1 MRWSSHFF
9 SFSFSFRS
17 RSDVRSQSRS
27 SRGNGNKNLVLALPV
42 REFRGC
48 RESMVPPATSPRT
61 YRNLPNLPPQEAKH
75 SFDDSSLLQAE
86 KVRRISLLSL
96 RSEVGHTMAL
106 TKGSLLKVAS
116 RYSGTYNNQR
126 SFQSRAADSEV
137 IPPSGSLFGSP
148 ET

>member
-1 MRWSSHFF
+1 
-9 SFSFSFRS
+9 
-17 RSDVRSQSRS
+17 
-27 SRGNGNKNLVLALPV
+27 
-42 REFRGC
+42 
-48 RESMVPPATSPRT
+48 MVPPATSPRT

-116 RYSGTYNNQR
+116 RYSGTYNNHNAR
-126 SFQSRAADSEV
+126 LQSRAVDSEV
-137 IPPSGSLFGSP
+137 VELEHQKIKTRLIDEVNRRG
-148 ET
+148 

>member
-1 MRWSSHFF
+1 
-9 SFSFSFRS
+9 
-17 RSDVRSQSRS
+17 
-27 SRGNGNKNLVLALPV
+27 
-42 REFRGC
+42 
-48 RESMVPPATSPRT
+48 MVPRATCPRT
-61 YRNLPNLPPQEAKH
+61 YRNLPTNLPNLPPQEAKH

-86 KVRRISLLSL
+86 KVHRISLLSL

-116 RYSGTYNNQR
+116 RYSGTYNNHNAR
-126 SFQSRAADSEV
+126 LQSRAVDSEV